1 MIMSL
6 KQKKIKFKPMIKL
19 NHNIYVVSNILSQV
33 IFFFWRGGGGS
44 NFNVLLMKLKQKKNK
59 YKSP

>member
-6 KQKKIKFKPMIKL
+6 EQKKIEFKPMIKL

-33 IFFFWRGGGGS
+33 IFFWRGGGGA
-44 NFNVLLMKLKQKKNK
+44 NFNVLPMKLKQKKNK

>member
-6 KQKKIKFKPMIKL
+6 EQKKIEFKPMIKL

-33 IFFFWRGGGGS
+33 IFFWRGGGA
-44 NFNVLLMKLKQKKNK
+44 NFNVLPMKLKQKKNK

>member
-1 MIMSL
+1 MMQMLNNSL
-6 KQKKIKFKPMIKL
+6 YDKHSVKTCIS
-19 NHNIYVVSNILSQV
+19 IYVYIVSNILSQV
-33 IFFFWRGGGGS
+33 IFFFFLRGG

>member
-6 KQKKIKFKPMIKL
+6 EQKKIKFKPMIKL

-33 IFFFWRGGGGS
+33 IFFLAGGGGE
-44 NFNVLLMKLKQKKNK
+44 F
-59 YKSP
+59 